1 MKSAAA
7 EVLAAEDARLG
18 QFEFPTV
25 LTELPNEEENPNS
38 VAQWDTEFDKLLRT
52 EFGRSRAGRQRRVK
66 LPKAPNGQHLSYC
79 RLYLQVVARDGF
91 EAVTAKGSW
100 TSIATN
106 MGLGHTAAALA
117 PKLQELYEQFLLPL
131 EDAVF
136 DFRGNTGPLVAE
148 PLDSSDVPQIASKF
162 AEHFDRLPP
171 RLGYDEDHAG
181 WAPWVTGRED
191 SSEDGGPHGAGPL
204 SPRGGAAAG
213 PSSGAGNQHAH
224 SPGRGQP
231 GAAAGAAGNGATRPV
246 GPYGGK
252 RPRAEWQQQQ
262 RWAAGEAEGHGGE
275 PPDGGSPDGP
285 DERERGAGGGKRL
298 HPAQQQG
305 RTQLASS
312 NGVALPEDFGVMLQ
326 QRRQGSGQEEGA
338 AGEYEQTA
346 AAAGTGGRG
355 EGQRDSVQS
364 WFQRRAQGSGPGHGP
379 LENGCAAPL
388 PPEGPPHLGQPAH
401 TRQQQQQQVRHKP
414 GQADYHSSASPQPS
428 PQHGNAAPSRPHPVP
443 PARHATSSTH
453 MQQPGSHHPQQQ
465 QHMHPPVGSPPA
477 WGKER
482 DRAAST
488 QSAGR
493 PQQQQPA
500 REREDAFG
508 TAKCDS
514 IVPNMPA
521 MVALRSP
528 RVECICK
535 VVFYDPALDNAKQIA
550 LLVNKSG
557 LYGFQ
562 PGEGLRATYTE
573 GGKGVILAGTN
584 QAKRYMLFAHS
595 RLPRIE
601 IKLETVLNG
610 GTEGGQRTP
619 LPEETWEAVVDCSDV
634 LAEDEVL
641 DDSLP
646 MRRAYSVS
654 NSGCMLL
661 LFGTRQ
667 ETSDLEIDDF

>member
-1 MKSAAA
+1 
-7 EVLAAEDARLG
+7 
-18 QFEFPTV
+18 
-25 LTELPNEEENPNS
+25 
-38 VAQWDTEFDKLLRT
+38 
-52 EFGRSRAGRQRRVK
+52 
-66 LPKAPNGQHLSYC
+66 
-79 RLYLQVVARDGF
+79 
-91 EAVTAKGSW
+91 
-100 TSIATN
+100 
-106 MGLGHTAAALA
+106 
-117 PKLQELYEQFLLPL
+117 
-131 EDAVF
+131 
-136 DFRGNTGPLVAE
+136 
-148 PLDSSDVPQIASKF
+148 
-162 AEHFDRLPP
+162 
-171 RLGYDEDHAG
+171 
-181 WAPWVTGRED
+181 
-191 SSEDGGPHGAGPL
+191 
-204 SPRGGAAAG
+204 
-213 PSSGAGNQHAH
+213 
-224 SPGRGQP
+224 
-231 GAAAGAAGNGATRPV
+231 
-246 GPYGGK
+246 
-252 RPRAEWQQQQ
+252 
-262 RWAAGEAEGHGGE
+262 
-275 PPDGGSPDGP
+275 
-285 DERERGAGGGKRL
+285 
-298 HPAQQQG
+298 
-305 RTQLASS
+305 
-312 NGVALPEDFGVMLQ
+312 
-326 QRRQGSGQEEGA
+326 
-338 AGEYEQTA
+338 
-346 AAAGTGGRG
+346 
-355 EGQRDSVQS
+355 
-364 WFQRRAQGSGPGHGP
+364 
-379 LENGCAAPL
+379 
-388 PPEGPPHLGQPAH
+388 
-401 TRQQQQQQVRHKP
+401 
-414 GQADYHSSASPQPS
+414 
-428 PQHGNAAPSRPHPVP
+428 
-443 PARHATSSTH
+443 
-453 MQQPGSHHPQQQ
+453 
-465 QHMHPPVGSPPA
+465 MHPPVGSPPA